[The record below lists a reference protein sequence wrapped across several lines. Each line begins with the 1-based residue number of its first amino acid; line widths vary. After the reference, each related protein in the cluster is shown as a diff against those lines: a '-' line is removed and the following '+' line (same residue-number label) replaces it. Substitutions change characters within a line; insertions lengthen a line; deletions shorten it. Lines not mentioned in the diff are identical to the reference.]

1 MGRGGKPAA
10 PTVSQFG
17 MSLSDLTDVQRKELK
32 VEDGIFVV
40 SAQGAASRAG
50 IRRGDVIQAV
60 NNQNVKNVEQFKQL
74 MSSFEKG
81 QIVALLI
88 RRANN
93 SLYVS
98 FRIDAGG

>member
-1 MGRGGKPAA
+1 
-10 PTVSQFG
+10 
-17 MSLSDLTDVQRKELK
+17 
-32 VEDGIFVV
+32 
-40 SAQGAASRAG
+40 
-50 IRRGDVIQAV
+50 VIQAV